1 MSGESSRAH
10 NQMEWGH
17 PSQVVQGA
25 PNHRWRNL
33 MRSVRM
39 VAVSFG
45 PSVVLDLLLG
55 ASVGA
60 TASGALPHPNRGL
73 SARLLRRAAAIGS
86 LVPWVYL
93 LAFRPWHLRWGATG
107 EEAHMPMPGDE
118 LVPRPTLEYTR
129 AISIRAPTPEV
140 WAWLVQMGQ
149 GRGGLYTY
157 DWLENLA
164 GLDIHSTDRI
174 IPELQHLE
182 VGDSVGFSA
191 EGEPRVAA
199 IEPNRFL
206 ALHISNNFSWVFA
219 LKELDGRSTRLILRS
234 RIDAEPRQLF
244 ALAYSLVVELPHFIM
259 ERNMLLGIKKRAERV
274 YENQSAVRTV

>member
-1 MSGESSRAH
+1 MSDESPGARDRTEGSYQPQDEKA
-10 NQMEWGH
+10 
-17 PSQVVQGA
+17 PS
-25 PNHRWRNL
+25 PTERTL
-33 MRSVRM
+33 LRSVRM

-45 PSVVLDLLLG
+45 PSVVLDLLL
-55 ASVGA
+55 ATSVVA
-60 TASGALPHPNRGL
+60 TASGALPDPNRGL
-73 SARLLRRAAAIGS
+73 GARLLRRIATMGS
-86 LVPWVYL
+86 LAPWAYL
-93 LAFRPWHLRWGATG
+93 LALRPWHLSWGATG
-107 EEAHMPMPGDE
+107 EEARMPMSGDE
-118 LVPRPTLEYTR
+118 IVPRPALECTR
-129 AISIRAPTPEV
+129 AISIRAPATEV
-140 WAWLVQMGQ
+140 WPWLVQMGQ

-199 IEPNRFL
+199 IEPNSFL
-206 ALHISNNFSWVFA
+206 ALHISNNFSWVFV
-219 LKELDGRSTRLILRS
+219 LREQDERTTRLILRS

-259 ERNMLLGIKKRAERV
+259 ERNMLLGIKKRAERA
-274 YENQSAVRTV
+274 YENQGAVRTV